1 MSIFIACF
9 YCLILLEV
17 FYYWLF
23 EVFLRLYEYVCI
35 MKAHYI
41 YMNVHIVGRQKSVSK
56 GYLMWVSRTKL
67 RFSGRATTSQ
77 DVA

>member
-1 MSIFIACF
+1 MSSFIACF

-35 MKAHYI
+35 MKVHCI
-41 YMNVHIVGRQKSVSK
+41 YMNAHIVGCQKSVSK
-56 GYLMWVSRTKL
+56 GCPELP
-67 RFSGRATTSQ
+67 
-77 DVA
+77 DVGVQNQTEVL